1 MLPFLIGYTNWVSNI
16 KNDLYKNGFGYVW
29 ETKMYETKRF
39 FFLKSFE
46 QRMKGSVHTKVE
58 NSVRESI
65 KLSLYCQIKNN

>member
-39 FFLKSFE
+39 FFSEKFRTKNERISSYKSGKFS
-46 QRMKGSVHTKVE
+46 KGKH
-58 NSVRESI
+58 
-65 KLSLYCQIKNN
+65 